1 MAYSA
6 RTHRRLNALSRRA
19 NVRIG
24 SVFALLARHRGKLL
38 VLCAWL
44 VLLPLTEPPATAM
57 GSRPHPAKGSGS
69 ALSNNP
75 ETLLVQSLIDIQ
87 GNRLDAALKQ
97 IDKLL
102 TINPNFRL
110 AHLIKGDL
118 LMARARPIA
127 TIGNAPGVPANR
139 LSDLRDE
146 ARVRLQHYL
155 DPAPLDLVPEYLLQ
169 FEPNQQYAVVVD
181 TNKSRLYIYKNDKG
195 EPRYVAD
202 YYISSGIKGSEK
214 LKEGDQRTPI
224 GVYLVVDNLPKAKL
238 TDFYGAGA
246 YPISYPNEWD
256 KRLGKNGH
264 GIWLHGVP
272 SDTYSRPPRASNG
285 CVVLT
290 NEDLRSIEKLLQVG
304 QTPVII
310 SNDIAWIDRKAW
322 KGQRQAILSDVENW
336 RRDWESRNV
345 DRYLEHYAP
354 EFKSDRQDLAAWADQ
369 KRAVN
374 EGKTSIK
381 VQLSNLS
388 VFRYPGKDNLV
399 VVTFDQDYNSNNLNN
414 QMRKRQYWMQNGGT
428 WKIVYEGAAT

>member
-6 RTHRRLNALSRRA
+6 RARRRLSAASLSANSRMGRA
-19 NVRIG
+19 
-24 SVFALLARHRGKLL
+24 FAFASRHRGKLL

-44 VLLPLTEPPATAM
+44 VLLPLIEPSATAM
-57 GSRPHPAKGSGS
+57 GNRPHPAQGSNEKQTS
-69 ALSNNP
+69 NP

-87 GNRLDAALKQ
+87 GNRLDDALKQ
-97 IDKLL
+97 IDRLITL
-102 TINPNFRL
+102 NPNFRL

-118 LMARARPIA
+118 LMAHAKPIS

-169 FEPNQQYAVVVD
+169 LNPNQHHAVVVD
-181 TNKSRLYIYKNDKG
+181 TNKSRLYLYKNDNG

-202 YYISSGIKGSEK
+202 YYISSGLKGSEK

-224 GVYLVVDNLPKAKL
+224 GVYTVVDNLPKAKL
-238 TDFYGAGA
+238 TNFYGAGA

-256 KRLGKNGH
+256 RRLGKNGH

-290 NEDLRSIEKLLQVG
+290 NEDLRSVEKYLQVG
-304 QTPVII
+304 HTPVII
-310 SNDIAWIDRKAW
+310 SNDVAWVDRKAW
-322 KGQRQAILSDVENW
+322 KGQRESILQEVESW
-336 RRDWESRNV
+336 RHDWESRNAE
-345 DRYLEHYAP
+345 RYLVHYAQ
-354 EFKSDRQDLAAWADQ
+354 EFSSEQMNLAAWSAQ

-374 EGKTSIK
+374 AGKTFVK
-381 VQLSNLS
+381 VQLSNVSL
-388 VFRYPGKDNLV
+388 FRYPGKDNLI
-399 VVTFDQDYNSNNLNN
+399 VVTFDQDYRSNNLNN
-414 QMRKRQYWMQNGGT
+414 QMRKRQYWMQDGT
-428 WKIVYEGAAT
+428 AWKIVYEGAAV